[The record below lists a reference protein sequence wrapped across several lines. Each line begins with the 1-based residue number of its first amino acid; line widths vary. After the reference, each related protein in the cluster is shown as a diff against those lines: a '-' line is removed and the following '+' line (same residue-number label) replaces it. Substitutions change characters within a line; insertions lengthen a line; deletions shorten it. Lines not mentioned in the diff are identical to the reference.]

1 MLDLNQ
7 FLFLFD
13 VQKLDY
19 TVITDLILQAKRHFR
34 QL

>member
-19 TVITDLILQAKRHFR
+19 TVITGLILQAKRHFR